1 MGKGSSCGTPAAE
14 AVSLCLTAFIYMGKM
29 GVDHAVYFF
38 WGKNY
43 ADINSPF
50 AEDELVKHGG
60 IHSVAEPLACIS
72 PPC

>member
-1 MGKGSSCGTPAAE
+1 
-14 AVSLCLTAFIYMGKM
+14 M

-60 IHSVAEPLACIS
+60 IHSVAEPLVCIS
-72 PPC
+72 PLC